1 MRIYENKLNMKLKR
15 EVGVLGL
22 SANIVNI
29 IIGGGIFVLPAI
41 IASSLGASSIIAYF
55 ICGFVMLLVMG
66 CFAELGS
73 LFTGNGGSYNYIE
86 SSFGKFSGFLTSI
99 LIVLAAFTG
108 DAAVANAAVDI
119 LGTFLPIFKNFWIQF
134 FFFTLL
140 FFGFGY
146 INIIGLKKGVGFV
159 KIITLLK
166 LAPLL
171 LIVVFGA
178 TEVDVSNLYWE
189 NIPGPTKIG
198 EMSLILF
205 FAFVGAEKGLSLS
218 GEVKNPKKTI
228 PKAILL
234 SIVAIL
240 IIYILIQLISQGVL
254 GNTLANYEKNPL
266 AEVANILF
274 GPVGFTLIS
283 LGAAVSMIG
292 SLSGKILSMPRVIFA
307 AAKDNVIPLKK
318 LGKVHKKFSTPY
330 VAILLYAC
338 LGFVFSIVGGFK
350 ELAIISSASTLL
362 IYLGISLAT
371 IKLKASK
378 LKNTSD
384 GFKVPGGYSIPIAS
398 SISIVWLLSKLS
410 QEKIILFAGVL
421 LVLSL
426 LYFIVKLFSKN
437 K

>member
-41 IASSLGASSIIAYF
+41 IAASLGASSIIAYF

>member
-1 MRIYENKLNMKLKR
+1 MKLKR

-41 IASSLGASSIIAYF
+41 IAASLGAASIAAYLF
-55 ICGFVMLLVMG
+55 CGFVMLLVMG

-73 LFTGNGGSYNYIE
+73 FFTGSGGSYNYIE
-86 SSFGKFSGFLTSI
+86 SSFGKFTGFLTSI
-99 LIVLAAFTG
+99 LIVLASFTG
-108 DAAVANAAVDI
+108 DAAVANATVDI
-119 LGTFLPIFKNFWIQF
+119 LSTFLPVFNNFGFQIF
-134 FFFTLL
+134 FFSLL

-146 INIIGLKKGVGFV
+146 INVIGLKKGVGFV
-159 KIITLLK
+159 KIITLFK

-171 LIVVFGA
+171 FIIVFGF
-178 TEVDVSNLYWE
+178 TEIEVSNLYWE
-189 NIPGPTKIG
+189 NTPEPAKIV

-240 IIYILIQLISQGVL
+240 IIYVLIQVISQGIL
-254 GNTLANYEKNPL
+254 GSTLANYDKNPL
-266 AEVANILF
+266 AEVANTIF
-274 GPVGFTLIS
+274 GSVGFTVVS
-283 LGAAVSMIG
+283 FGAALSMIG

-318 LGKVHKKFSTPY
+318 LGNIHEKFRTPY
-330 VAILLYAC
+330 MAILLYSC
-338 LGFVFSIVGGFK
+338 LGFVFAVAGGFK

-371 IKLKASK
+371 IKLKAVK

-384 GFKVPGGYSIPIAS
+384 GFKVPGGYLIPVAS

-410 QEKIILFAGVL
+410 KEKIVMFAGVL

-426 LYFIVKLFSKN
+426 LFFLIKLLSK

>member
-1 MRIYENKLNMKLKR
+1 MKLKR

-41 IASSLGASSIIAYF
+41 IAASLGAASIAAYLF
-55 ICGFVMLLVMG
+55 CGFVMLLVMG

-73 LFTGNGGSYNYIE
+73 VFTGSGGSYNYIE
-86 SSFGKFSGFLTSI
+86 SSFGKFTGFLTSI
-99 LIVLAAFTG
+99 LIVLASFTG
-108 DAAVANAAVDI
+108 DAAVANATVDI
-119 LGTFLPIFKNFWIQF
+119 LSTFLPVFNNFGFQIF
-134 FFFTLL
+134 FFSLL

-159 KIITLLK
+159 KIITLFK

-171 LIVVFGA
+171 LIIIFGF
-178 TEVDVSNLYWE
+178 TEIEMSNLYWKNTPE
-189 NIPGPTKIG
+189 PSKIG

-240 IIYILIQLISQGVL
+240 IIYVLIQLISQGIL
-254 GNTLANYEKNPL
+254 GSTLANYDKNPL
-266 AEVANILF
+266 AEVANTIF
-274 GPVGFTLIS
+274 GPVGFTVVS
-283 LGAAVSMIG
+283 FGAALSMIG

-318 LGKVHKKFSTPY
+318 LGNIHEKFRTPY
-330 VAILLYAC
+330 MAILLYSS
-338 LGFVFSIVGGFK
+338 LGFVFAVVGG
-350 ELAIISSASTLL
+350 I
-362 IYLGISLAT
+362 
-371 IKLKASK
+371 
-378 LKNTSD
+378 
-384 GFKVPGGYSIPIAS
+384 
-398 SISIVWLLSKLS
+398 
-410 QEKIILFAGVL
+410 
-421 LVLSL
+421 
-426 LYFIVKLFSKN
+426 
-437 K
+437 

>member
-41 IASSLGASSIIAYF
+41 IAASLGASSIIAYF

-274 GPVGFTLIS
+274 GSVGFTLIS

>member
-1 MRIYENKLNMKLKR
+1 M
-15 EVGVLGL
+15 
-22 SANIVNI
+22 
-29 IIGGGIFVLPAI
+29 
-41 IASSLGASSIIAYF
+41 
-55 ICGFVMLLVMG
+55 
-66 CFAELGS
+66 
-73 LFTGNGGSYNYIE
+73 
-86 SSFGKFSGFLTSI
+86 
-99 LIVLAAFTG
+99 
-108 DAAVANAAVDI
+108 
-119 LGTFLPIFKNFWIQF
+119 
-134 FFFTLL
+134 
-140 FFGFGY
+140 
-146 INIIGLKKGVGFV
+146 GFV

-166 LAPLL
+166 LTPLL

-274 GPVGFTLIS
+274 GPVGFKLIS

-384 GFKVPGGYSIPIAS
+384 GFKVPGGYIIPVAS

-410 QEKIILFAGVL
+410 QEKIILFTGVL

>member
-1 MRIYENKLNMKLKR
+1 MKLKR

-41 IASSLGASSIIAYF
+41 IAASLGASSIIAYF

-73 LFTGNGGSYNYIE
+73 VFTGNGGSYNYIE

-178 TEVDVSNLYWE
+178 TEVEVSNLYWE

-384 GFKVPGGYSIPIAS
+384 GFKVPGGYIIPVAS

-410 QEKIILFAGVL
+410 QEKIILFTGVL

-426 LYFIVKLFSKN
+426 LYFVVKLFSKN

>member
-1 MRIYENKLNMKLKR
+1 MKLKR

-41 IASSLGASSIIAYF
+41 VAASLGASSIIAYLF
-55 ICGFVMLLVMG
+55 CGFVMLLVMA

-73 LFTGNGGSYNYIE
+73 VYTGSGGSYNYIE
-86 SSFGKFSGFLTSI
+86 SSFGKFPGFLTSI
-99 LIVLAAFTG
+99 LIVLASFTG

-119 LGTFLPIFKNFWIQF
+119 LSTFLPVFKNLWVHF
-134 FFFTLL
+134 FFFILL

-159 KIITLLK
+159 KIITLFK

-171 LIVVFGA
+171 LIIVFGF
-178 TEVDVSNLYWE
+178 TEVEVSNLYWE
-189 NIPGPTKIG
+189 TIPGPAKIG

-218 GEVKNPKKTI
+218 GEVIHPKKTI

-254 GNTLANYEKNPL
+254 GNTLANYDKNPL
-266 AEVANILF
+266 AEVANIVF
-274 GPVGFTLIS
+274 GPIGFTIITF
-283 LGAAVSMIG
+283 GAALSMIG

-307 AAKDNVIPLKK
+307 AAKDNVIPIKK
-318 LGKVHKKFSTPY
+318 LGKVHKKYRTPY
-330 VAILLYAC
+330 LAILLYTC
-338 LGFVFSIVGGFK
+338 LGFVFALAGGFK

-371 IKLKASK
+371 IKLKIQK
-378 LKNTSD
+378 LKNSSD

-398 SISIVWLLSKLS
+398 SVSIVWLLSKLS
-410 QEKIILFAGVL
+410 QDKIIMFSGVL
-421 LVLSL
+421 IVLSL
-426 LYFIVKLFSKN
+426 LFFTIKLLSK

>member
-1 MRIYENKLNMKLKR
+1 MKLKR

-41 IASSLGASSIIAYF
+41 VAANLGASSSIAYLF
-55 ICGFVMLLVMG
+55 CGFVMLLVMA

-73 LFTGNGGSYNYIE
+73 IFTGSGGSYKYIA
-86 SSFGKFSGFLTSI
+86 SSFGKFPGFLTSI
-99 LIVLAAFTG
+99 LIVLASFTG

-119 LGTFLPIFKNFWIQF
+119 LSTFLPAFKNFWVQLLF
-134 FFFTLL
+134 FILL

-159 KIITLLK
+159 KIITLFK

-171 LIVVFGA
+171 FGFM
-178 TEVDVSNLYWE
+178 EVEVSNLYWE
-189 NIPGPTKIG
+189 NIPGPAKIG

-218 GEVKNPKKTI
+218 GEVKNPQKTI

-254 GNTLANYEKNPL
+254 GNTLANYDKNPL
-266 AEVANILF
+266 AEVANTVF
-274 GPVGFTLIS
+274 GPVGFTVITV
-283 LGAAVSMIG
+283 GAALSMIG

-318 LGKVHKKFSTPY
+318 LGEVHKKYRTPY
-330 VAILLYAC
+330 VAISLYAC
-338 LGFVFSIVGGFK
+338 LGFVFAIAGGFK

-371 IKLKASK
+371 LKLKIVN
-378 LKNTSD
+378 LKNRSD

-398 SISIVWLLSKLS
+398 SISIVWLLSKLP
-410 QEKIILFAGVL
+410 QDKIILFTGVL
-421 LVLSL
+421 LGLSL
-426 LYFIVKLFSKN
+426 LFFTIKILSK

>member
-1 MRIYENKLNMKLKR
+1 MKLKR

-41 IASSLGASSIIAYF
+41 IAASLGAASIAAYLF
-55 ICGFVMLLVMG
+55 CGFVMLLVMG

-73 LFTGNGGSYNYIE
+73 FFTGSGGSYNYIE
-86 SSFGKFSGFLTSI
+86 SSFGKFTGFLTSI
-99 LIVLAAFTG
+99 LIVLASFTG
-108 DAAVANAAVDI
+108 DAAVANATVDI
-119 LGTFLPIFKNFWIQF
+119 LSTFLPVFNNFGFQIF
-134 FFFTLL
+134 FFSLL

-146 INIIGLKKGVGFV
+146 INVIGLKKGVGFV
-159 KIITLLK
+159 KIITLFK
-166 LAPLL
+166 LAPLMFI
-171 LIVVFGA
+171 IV
-178 TEVDVSNLYWE
+178 
-189 NIPGPTKIG
+189 
-198 EMSLILF
+198 

-240 IIYILIQLISQGVL
+240 IIYVLIQLISQGIL
-254 GNTLANYEKNPL
+254 GSTLANYDKNPL
-266 AEVANILF
+266 AEVANTIF
-274 GPVGFTLIS
+274 GSVGFTVVS
-283 LGAAVSMIG
+283 FGAALSMIG

-318 LGKVHKKFSTPY
+318 LGNIHEKFRTPY
-330 VAILLYAC
+330 MAILLYSC
-338 LGFVFSIVGGFK
+338 LGFVFAVAGGFK

-371 IKLKASK
+371 IKLKAVK

-384 GFKVPGGYSIPIAS
+384 GFKVPGGYLIPVAS

-410 QEKIILFAGVL
+410 KEKIVMFAGVL

-426 LYFIVKLFSKN
+426 LFFLIKLLSK

>member
-1 MRIYENKLNMKLKR
+1 MKLKR

-41 IASSLGASSIIAYF
+41 IAASLGAASIAAYLF
-55 ICGFVMLLVMG
+55 CGFVMLLVMG

-73 LFTGNGGSYNYIE
+73 VFTGSGGSYEYIA
-86 SSFGKFSGFLTSI
+86 SSFGKFPGFLTSI
-99 LIVLAAFTG
+99 LIVLASFTG
-108 DAAVANAAVDI
+108 DAAVANATVDI
-119 LGTFLPIFKNFWIQF
+119 LSTFLPAFKNFWVQLF
-134 FFFTLL
+134 FFILV

-159 KIITLLK
+159 KIITLFK

-171 LIVVFGA
+171 LIIVFGFV
-178 TEVDVSNLYWE
+178 EVEVSNLYWE
-189 NIPGPTKIG
+189 NIPGPAKIG

-218 GEVKNPKKTI
+218 GEVKNPKTTI

-234 SIVAIL
+234 SIVTIL

-254 GNTLANYEKNPL
+254 GNALANYDKNPL
-266 AEVANILF
+266 AEVANTIF
-274 GPVGFTLIS
+274 GPVGFTLITV
-283 LGAAVSMIG
+283 GAALSMIG

-318 LGKVHKKFSTPY
+318 LGKVHEKYRTPY
-330 VAILLYAC
+330 VAISLYAC
-338 LGFVFSIVGGFK
+338 LGFVFAIAGGFK

-371 IKLKASK
+371 LKLKVVK

-398 SISIVWLLSKLS
+398 SISIVWLLSKLP
-410 QEKIILFAGVL
+410 QDKIILFTGVL
-421 LVLSL
+421 LGLSL
-426 LYFIVKLFSKN
+426 LFFTIKLLSK

>member
-1 MRIYENKLNMKLKR
+1 MKLQR
-15 EVGVLGL
+15 EVGVFGL

-29 IIGGGIFVLPAI
+29 IIGGGNFVLPAV
-41 IASSLGASSIIAYF
+41 IAASLGAASIIAYLF
-55 ICGFVMLLVMG
+55 CGFVMILVMA

-73 LFTGNGGSYNYIE
+73 VFTEDGGSYTYIQ
-86 SSFGKFSGFLTSI
+86 SSFGNYPGFLTAI
-99 LIVLAAFTG
+99 LIVVASFTG
-108 DAAVANAAVDI
+108 DAAVANAIVDI
-119 LGTFLPIFKNFWIQF
+119 LSTFLPIFNELWIQSLF
-134 FFFTLL
+134 FILL

-159 KIITLLK
+159 KVITLLK
-166 LAPLL
+166 LAPLF
-171 LIVVFGA
+171 LIIIFGFS
-178 TEVDVSNLYWE
+178 EVSVSNLYWE
-189 NIPGPTKIG
+189 NTPSASEIG

-218 GEVKNPKKTI
+218 GEVIHPKKTI

-254 GNTLANYEKNPL
+254 GNTLANYDKNPL
-266 AEVANILF
+266 AEVANTVF
-274 GPVGFTLIS
+274 GPIGFTIITF
-283 LGAAVSMIG
+283 GAALSMIG

-307 AAKDNVIPLKK
+307 AAKDNVIPIKK
-318 LGKVHKKFSTPY
+318 LGKVHKKYRTPY
-330 VAILLYAC
+330 LAILLYIC
-338 LGFVFSIVGGFK
+338 LGFVFALAGGFK

-371 IKLKASK
+371 IKLKIQK
-378 LKNTSD
+378 LKNSSD

-398 SISIVWLLSKLS
+398 SVSIVWLLSKLS
-410 QEKIILFAGVL
+410 QDKIIMFSGVL
-421 LVLSL
+421 LGLSL
-426 LYFIVKLFSKN
+426 LFFTIKLLSK